1 MQSID
6 SWVSDSVS
14 DIDTAHII
22 VITDIYSGVFYTFR
36 IFFVSKFI
44 YDEMQL
50 VHVYLRL

>member
-22 VITDIYSGVFYTFR
+22 VITDIYSGVF
-36 IFFVSKFI
+36 
-44 YDEMQL
+44 
-50 VHVYLRL
+50 

>member
-22 VITDIYSGVFYTFR
+22 VITDIYSGVFHTFQ
-36 IFFVSKFI
+36 IFLSQNTF
-44 YDEMQL
+44 
-50 VHVYLRL
+50 

>member
-6 SWVSDSVS
+6 SWGLESVS
-14 DIDTAHII
+14 DIAHII

>member
-22 VITDIYSGVFYTFR
+22 VIKDTYSGVF
-36 IFFVSKFI
+36 
-44 YDEMQL
+44 
-50 VHVYLRL
+50 